1 MRLVALALM
10 LVVSPPLTDAAAEE
24 KATIEQVNASLASI
38 NETLGALDT
47 PTRHL
52 SIYEELSQQ
61 AIVDFVTRVRTGR
74 QVGQRAVQS
83 LDYIRDTGLLTQ
95 NSTPWNLRHV
105 EQIRR
110 NAKVHLD
117 AANGSINATSTNL
130 DRDLRREI
138 DLIENLIAMPDRTR
152 TWLGDSEANLTNSLE
167 KLERVRGH
175 YQRAVWIQEA
185 FGGNAS
191 ETRQVISIIDRVS
204 ENLPDIH
211 RAAAEDG
218 ELPEAKSDDPAMMEA
233 AATAL
238 AAWVKKYG
246 ADETGP
252 IVLTSETIKEGS
264 RTEAGIKA
272 GGDTNTKMEVGTY
285 RWKGFVFWVPVRR
298 DEEWHLYRMVARNYT
313 QAPDLKTGRWRVWND
328 GRMSKIQPSAWK

>member
-117 AANGSINATSTNL
+117 AANGSIDATSVNL

-152 TWLGDSEANLTNSLE
+152 NWLGEDEANLTSSLE
-167 KLERVRGH
+167 KLEQARQR
-175 YQRAVWIQEA
+175 YRRAVWIQEA
-185 FGGNAS
+185 FGGDAS
-191 ETRQVISIIDRVS
+191 ETREVIAVLDRVS
-204 ENLPDIH
+204 ENLPAIH
-211 RAAAEDG
+211 RSASAG
-218 ELPEAKSDDPAMMEA
+218 GTLPEAASTDPAMTEA
-233 AATAL
+233 AEAAL
-238 AAWVKKYG
+238 AGWVKKYDK
-246 ADETGP
+246 AETGP
-252 IVLTSETIKEGS
+252 IVLTSDAIKDGSEETARIKP
-264 RTEAGIKA
+264 
-272 GGDTNTKMEVGTY
+272 GGDTNAKVQLNRY
-285 RWKGFVFWVPVRR
+285 RWKAFVFWVPVREG
-298 DEEWHLYRMVARNYT
+298 DDWYAYRMVARNYSLAADRPT
-313 QAPDLKTGRWRVWND
+313 DEWRVWND
-328 GRMSKIQPSAWK
+328 GRMHKVDPSTWQ